1 MVKGIGY
8 KVQTELKDYQNAT
21 VQWMIEHEQKYGGG
35 MILSE
40 AGTGKSLCI
49 VSYLQQSKNI
59 KKVLIVCPAGLIKNW
74 TNEFLIHTDIKTT
87 LSGELLYEYHGSKRS
102 MNNNN
107 SKIIITSYNILEK
120 DASLLKYNY
129 DAVIMDEAHYIRN
142 TKTKM
147 SVAVMQLNAKF
158 KWVLTATPFFNNTND
173 FFGYFK
179 FILGIFDNLTEW
191 KREYNKDYH
200 SVKRLNE
207 LIKEHSVQY
216 KKKDILK
223 ELPKSTE
230 YEFELDFSD
239 VEKEFYE
246 ALKSYSALRI
256 KKLYETKMK
265 MKVDKNNIT
274 KLLSSNV
281 LTLLLRLRQCCDSFQ
296 NIKMKRLEQTTSLT
310 EATEVLNFYNTQ
322 YAIDQECPIC
332 YEEIA
337 DHIANPCG
345 HKCCKGCWDLIKTD
359 KCPICRQEIM
369 SIENTNEI
377 PNSKN
382 EQDNKDNEQDSVF
395 QSVKIKKIQ
404 ELVNAILKRNEK
416 VVIVSQWVTMLKL
429 IKKVINMEKHSI
441 TLDGSVSITKRH
453 QYVSKFQNSSECKIC
468 YISLMASAEGI
479 NLTAANN
486 VILVD
491 SWYNNSKMI
500 QVSERVNRIGQTKPV
515 NVYKLKIKKSIE
527 DKMNKLIKGK
537 SSLSKI
543 IINKWTDKN
552 EQELSTIQ
560 IETLIGDDT
569 E

>member
-1 MVKGIGY
+1 MNY
-8 KVQTELKDYQNAT
+8 KVKTSLKDYQNAT
-21 VQWMIEHEQKYGGG
+21 VEWMMSHQQKYGGG

-49 VSYLQQSKNI
+49 VSYLQNLKHV

-74 TNEFLIHTDIKTT
+74 TNEFLIHTDIKAT
-87 LSGELLYEYHGSKRS
+87 LNGELIYEYHGSKRS
-102 MNNNN
+102 MNNN

-120 DASLLKYNY
+120 DPTLYKYNY
-129 DAVIMDEAHYIRN
+129 DAIILDEAHYIRN

-147 SVAVMQLNAKF
+147 STAVMHLNSTY

-179 FILGIFDNLTEW
+179 FILGIFNNLTEW
-191 KREYNKDYH
+191 KREYNKDFH

-230 YEFELDFSD
+230 FEIDLEFSD
-239 VEKEFYE
+239 IEREFYE
-246 ALKSYSALRI
+246 ALRSYSETRI
-256 KKLYETKMK
+256 KRIYETKMK
-265 MKVDKNNIT
+265 MKVDKNKIT

-296 NIKMKRLEQTTSLT
+296 NIKMKRLENTNSLS
-310 EATEVLNFYNTQ
+310 EATEVLKFYNTQ
-322 YAIDQECPIC
+322 CVIENECPIC
-332 YEEIA
+332 YEEVA
-337 DHIANPCG
+337 DHIADPCG
-345 HKCCKGCWDLIKTD
+345 HKCCKGCWDLVKKD
-359 KCPICRQEIM
+359 KCPMCRQDII
-369 SIENTNEI
+369 SIDDINEKIITGISNTEKKEESLI
-377 PNSKN
+377 
-382 EQDNKDNEQDSVF
+382 F
-395 QSVKIKKIQ
+395 QSSKIKKIKQ
-404 ELVNAILKRNEK
+404 LVNDILERNEK

-429 IKKVINMEKHSI
+429 IKKTLNMDKHSV
-441 TLDGSVSITKRH
+441 TLDGTVSIKNRH
-453 QYVSKFQNSSECKIC
+453 QYVSKFQNNSQCKIC

-500 QVSERVNRIGQTKPV
+500 QVSERVNRIGQTKRV
-515 NVYKLKIKKSIE
+515 NIYKLKIKNSIE
-527 DKMNKLIKGK
+527 DKMNKLINGK

-543 IINKWTDKN
+543 IINKWSDTN
-552 EQELSTIQ
+552 EEVLSSIQ
-560 IETLIGDDT
+560 IEALIDNT